1 MLRISVSDVV
11 SLILFSTGEFSL
23 LDGVVSRCSN
33 GALLILKQEFILHF
47 EGVVV
52 LLLLHI
58 LGILSF
64 DVHREYI
71 DLCGRLRFE
80 VLGSGIRPDAVS
92 FDFGEAFWRF
102 LSQDNMGFGFL
113 FRERVLRILDTIRA
127 AMILVGIF
135 VSIWIFDFQC

>member
-1 MLRISVSDVV
+1 M
-11 SLILFSTGEFSL
+11 
-23 LDGVVSRCSN
+23 
-33 GALLILKQEFILHF
+33 ILKQEFILRF
-47 EGVVV
+47 EGVDV

-80 VLGSGIRPDAVS
+80 VLRSRIRSDAVS
-92 FDFGEAFWRF
+92 FDFREAFWRF

-113 FRERVLRILDTIRA
+113 FGERVLSILA
-127 AMILVGIF
+127 ILIF
-135 VSIWIFDFQC
+135 VSIWILDFQC